1 MKLWRIKCV
10 VYGIGKHDKYF
21 VLQKRL
27 FGFLWW
33 YDPDNRGLVS
43 ESGIYMNISD
53 AQTAYRKKVCQ
64 DIEVIVSADNT
75 LSDFLL

>member
-1 MKLWRIKCV
+1 MKLWRVKCV
-10 VYGIGKHDKYF
+10 VYGTGVHDKYF

-33 YDPDNRGLVS
+33 YNPDNFNGS
-43 ESGIYMNISD
+43 ETGIYVNLNEV
-53 AQTAYRKKVCQ
+53 QTAYRKKVFQ
-64 DIEVIVSADNT
+64 KIVIIMSADNT